1 MKMSI
6 AVIVIGAGAFA
17 LAQTNL
23 ALAAYAGAAESRS
36 ALRITGDVSDPAIR
50 LAQNVYLPKVEP
62 PRTPPATTNTDK
74 KKAKCDARPRS
85 QKNAA
90 PVVPLDCRP
99 S

>member
-1 MKMSI
+1 MNMRI
-6 AVIVIGAGAFA
+6 AAIAISAGAFA

-36 ALRITGDVSDPAIR
+36 AVEITGDVSDPAIR
-50 LAQNVYLPKVEP
+50 LAQNVYLPKVVP

-74 KKAKCDARPRS
+74 KKAKCGARSRS
-85 QKNAA
+85 QRNAA